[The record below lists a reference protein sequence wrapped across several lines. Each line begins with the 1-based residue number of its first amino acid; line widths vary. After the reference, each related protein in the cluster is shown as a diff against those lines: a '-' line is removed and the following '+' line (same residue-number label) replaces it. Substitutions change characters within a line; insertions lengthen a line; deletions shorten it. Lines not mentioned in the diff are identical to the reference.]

1 MKMEKRG
8 LGRGLSA
15 LISPEAVSLHVD
27 GSNARVAEE
36 SIVARIAPQ
45 LVDVGSSGGIEVTP
59 QSGGGA
65 ANVKFLLIDSVE
77 GNPSQPRQFFAE
89 SELDELAGSIKTLG
103 VLQPILV
110 RPRGSMYEIV
120 AGERRWRAAQRAGLK
135 EIPAIIREL
144 SEYELLQIALVENV
158 QRQQLTPVEEAYAY
172 DRLIRE
178 FKLTQEQVA
187 EAVGK
192 NRVSIANY
200 LRLLKLAPEVLAML
214 EDSRISMGHAKA
226 LLTIKEPA
234 AQVNLGRKI
243 VEEGLS
249 VRSVE
254 AIVAR
259 VIILESKKPLKRSL
273 LAEGANAS
281 DHPFSHIEDQLRG
294 HLGTRVAIRP
304 AAGGKGRIEIDYFS
318 EEELSRLVELI
329 AE

>member
-1 MKMEKRG
+1 MKVEKRG

-15 LISPEAVSLHVD
+15 LISPEAVSLQVD
-27 GSNARVAEE
+27 GSNARIVEE
-36 SIVARIAPQ
+36 SIAARVSSPLVAVESLGDAG
-45 LVDVGSSGGIEVTP
+45 VSAEVEE
-59 QSGGGA
+59 GA
-65 ANVKFLLIDSVE
+65 RSVKFLPIGSVE

-89 SELDELAGSIKTLG
+89 SELDELAASIKNLG
-103 VLQPILV
+103 ILQPILV
-110 RPRGSMYEIV
+110 RPRGSSFEIV
-120 AGERRWRAAQRAGLK
+120 AGERRWRAAQRAGLS

-249 VRSVE
+249 VRAVE

-273 LAEGANAS
+273 MADGANTP
-281 DHPFSHIEDQLRG
+281 DNPFSHIEDQLRG
-294 HLGTRVAIRP
+294 HLGTRVAIRSS
-304 AAGGKGRIEIDYFS
+304 AGGKGRIEIDYFS